1 MELLQWKVI
10 QVIPETPDTKTYILE
25 ETQGK
30 PVTWDAGQSITFLF
44 THHGHEI
51 RRSYSICTAPGID
64 KHVAITVKR
73 KANGEISRH
82 ILNTWHPE
90 TLVSSLPPAGRFT
103 IETQPAQKRHICFI
117 AAGSGIVPI
126 LAMIKKTLYHE
137 PGSHITLIYQN
148 NNERHIIYNTVLQ
161 QLAAQYSY
169 RFTRIDLLS
178 NPIDPDTKPARLNNW
193 LLEKLITTNLPS
205 TTLREPST
213 SPPSTLRPFDFAQG
227 RTRSVQAP
235 LSMLFYTC
243 GPEPFMRM
251 VQFTLRVMGYSED
264 QLRKEHFVIEPI
276 RKPAFTMPATA
287 HTVVIHYA
295 QQTHQFTAVWPDT
308 ILQAAQKQGI
318 TLPYSCNTGRCAT
331 CAAYCRKGS
340 VTMSNNEV
348 LTDTDLQIGLV
359 LTCTGYATS
368 DLELEV

>member
-10 QVIPETPDTKTYILE
+10 QVIPETPDTKTYMLE
-25 ETQGK
+25 EAQGK
-30 PVTWDAGQSITFLF
+30 LVTWDAGQSITFLF
-44 THHGHEI
+44 THHGYEI
-51 RRSYSICTAPGID
+51 RRSYSIGTAPGID

-82 ILNTWHPE
+82 ILNTWQPG
-90 TLVSSLPPAGRFT
+90 TLVSSLPPAGRFI
-103 IETQPAQKRHICFI
+103 IETRPAQKRHICFI

-137 PGSHITLIYQN
+137 PESHITLIYQN
-148 NNERHIIYNTVLQ
+148 NNERYIIYHTVLQ
-161 QLAAQYSY
+161 QLAAQHSH
-169 RFTRIDLLS
+169 RFNRIDLLS
-178 NPIDPDTKPARLNNW
+178 NPINPEIRPFRLNNW
-193 LLEKLITTNLPS
+193 LLEKLITTIHPPTSN
-205 TTLREPST
+205 TTL
-213 SPPSTLRPFDFAQG
+213 FF
-227 RTRSVQAP
+227 
-235 LSMLFYTC
+235 TC

-251 VQFTLRVMGYSED
+251 VQFTLRVMGFSED

-295 QQTHQFTAVWPDT
+295 QQTHQFTAAWPDT

-318 TLPYSCNTGRCAT
+318 ALPYSCNTGRCAT

-348 LTDTDLQIGLV
+348 LTDTDLQVGLI

-368 DLELEV
+368 DLELDV

>member
-30 PVTWDAGQSITFLF
+30 LVAWDAGQSITFLF
-44 THHGHEI
+44 THHEHEI

-82 ILNTWHPE
+82 ILNTWQPGTH
-90 TLVSSLPPAGRFT
+90 VSSLPPAGRFI
-103 IETQPAQKRHICFI
+103 IETRPAQKRHICFI

-137 PGSHITLIYQN
+137 PESHITLIYQN

-161 QLAAQYSY
+161 QLAAQFAH

-178 NPIDPDTKPARLNNW
+178 NPIDFEAKPARLNNW
-193 LLEKLITTNLPS
+193 LLEQLVTTNRKPQ
-205 TTLREPST
+205 TTN
-213 SPPSTLRPFDFAQG
+213 
-227 RTRSVQAP
+227 
-235 LSMLFYTC
+235 LFYTC

-251 VQFTLRVMGYSED
+251 VQFTLRVMGFSED

-276 RKPAFTMPATA
+276 RKPAFTMPATV

-295 QQTHQFTAVWPDT
+295 QQTHQFTAAWPDT

>member
-1 MELLQWKVI
+1 MELLQWKVM

-25 ETQGK
+25 EAHGK
-30 PVTWDAGQSITFLF
+30 PVVWDAGQSITFLF

-73 KANGEISRH
+73 KENGEISRH
-82 ILNTWHPE
+82 ILNTWQPG
-90 TLVSSLPPAGRFT
+90 TLVSSLLPAGRFI
-103 IETQPAQKRHICFI
+103 IETQPAQKRQICFI

-126 LAMIKKTLYHE
+126 LAMIKKTLYHKPE
-137 PGSHITLIYQN
+137 SHITLIYQN
-148 NNERHIIYNTVLQ
+148 HDERNIIYHQLLQ
-161 QLAAQYSY
+161 HLVKQYAY
-169 RFTRIDLLS
+169 RFNRIDLLS
-178 NPIDPDTKPARLNNW
+178 NPFEPETKPARLNNW
-193 LLEKLITTNLPS
+193 LLEQLLTTNKKPQ
-205 TTLREPST
+205 TTN
-213 SPPSTLRPFDFAQG
+213 
-227 RTRSVQAP
+227 
-235 LSMLFYTC
+235 LFYTC

-251 VQFTLRVMGYSED
+251 VQFTLRVMGFSED

-287 HTVVIHYA
+287 HTVVLRYA
-295 QQTHQFTAVWPDT
+295 QQTHQFTTAWPDT

-318 TLPYSCNTGRCAT
+318 ELPYSCNTGRCAT

-348 LTDTDLQIGLV
+348 LTDTDLQVGLV

-368 DLELEV
+368 DLELEI

>member
-1 MELLQWKVI
+1 MELLQWTVI
-10 QVIPETPDTKTYILE
+10 QVIPETPDTKTYVLE
-25 ETQGK
+25 EAHGK

-73 KANGEISRH
+73 KANGEISRF
-82 ILNTWHPE
+82 ILNTWQPG
-90 TLVSSLPPAGRFT
+90 TVVSSLPPAGRFI
-103 IETQPAQKRHICFI
+103 IEIQPAQKRHICFI

-126 LAMIKKTLYHE
+126 MAMIKKTLYQE
-137 PGSHITLIYQN
+137 PESHITLIFQN
-148 NNERHIIYNTVLQ
+148 NNEHHIIYHTALQ
-161 QLAAQYSY
+161 QLAAQHAY
-169 RFTRIDLLS
+169 RFHRIDLLS
-178 NPIDPDTKPARLNNW
+178 NPMDPDTKPARLNNW
-193 LLEKLITTNLPS
+193 LLEQLLTTNNKQQ
-205 TTLREPST
+205 TIN
-213 SPPSTLRPFDFAQG
+213 
-227 RTRSVQAP
+227 
-235 LSMLFYTC
+235 LFFTC

-251 VQFTLRVMGYSED
+251 VQFTLRVMGFSED

-276 RKPAFTMPATA
+276 RKPAFTMPATV

-295 QQTHQFTAVWPDT
+295 QQTHQFTAAWPDT

-318 TLPYSCNTGRCAT
+318 ALPYSCNTGRCAT